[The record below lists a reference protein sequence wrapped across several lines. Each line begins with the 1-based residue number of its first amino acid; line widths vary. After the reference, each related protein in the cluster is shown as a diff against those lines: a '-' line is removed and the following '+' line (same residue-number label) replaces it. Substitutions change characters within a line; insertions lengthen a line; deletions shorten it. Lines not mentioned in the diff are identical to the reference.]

1 MPSSKITDFRL
12 HFSFQQF
19 SQYITSTDFK
29 NKPLILTEKL
39 WNIKRAPES
48 DPNATC
54 SPGPE
59 LEVVVKVTGSFSDF
73 TKFPLHIYLRA
84 SK

>member
-1 MPSSKITDFRL
+1 M
-12 HFSFQQF
+12 
-19 SQYITSTDFK
+19 YITSTDFK

-39 WNIKRAPES
+39 WNIKRAPVS

-59 LEVVVKVTGSFSDF
+59 LEVAVKVTGSFSDF